1 MDKYGQQWT
10 TTRSAKG
17 ISVFYLYLYILFQPY
32 TFPPGIHRRISCIL
46 EEQMKSVVMVC

>member
-17 ISVFYLYLYILFQPY
+17 ISVFYLYLYIYFFSLTLFHLESIVE
-32 TFPPGIHRRISCIL
+32 FPVFW
-46 EEQMKSVVMVC
+46 KNK